1 MVGRAIA
8 GKLDVGS
15 SLQGRFRLPQRV
27 FIVRTGRRLAASARK
42 AGQPDVRPMH
52 AQSPLAT
59 RSARRPA
66 NFRQKRC
73 QEPSNLAA
81 YIEADQLNHAEARRP
96 RHAAAAA
103 AAAAVPGRLVPGED
117 PLQSSG
123 NGLTILEL
131 SMSTGYEGFHNARI
145 SMFWPQTSPMCLC
158 PFAAVVARRQSQ
170 NVSCKLS
177 KESRG

>member
-1 MVGRAIA
+1 MVGCAIA

-81 YIEADQLNHAEARRP
+81 YIEADQLNRAEARRP
-96 RHAAAAA
+96 RHATAA
-103 AAAAVPGRLVPGED
+103 AAAAVPGHLVPGED

-131 SMSTGYEGFHNARI
+131 NMSTGYEGFRNARI
-145 SMFWPQTSPMCLC
+145 GMFWPQTSPNVLVSLC
-158 PFAAVVARRQSQ
+158 YCCGA
-170 NVSCKLS
+170 
-177 KESRG
+177 